1 MEAIKVNLIPNGIPQ
16 MCHASQYDEGRQIR
30 LDLFDGFTPYVIQSG
45 DTFILNV
52 RKPDNHVIVQPISG
66 TEGET
71 YLVIETTEQMTA
83 VMGKNL
89 CEIRVENDG
98 DNIGSLNF
106 IMQVEKDVIANG
118 IPSESVIEDLDALV
132 AAAVGDDFYTKSE
145 VDDLVGGLIDD
156 ESTANNKTWSSEKI
170 DEAVDNVSTKLSS
183 IEDTTV
189 VMPINLLNVND
200 TDFELD
206 KKLAS
211 STGLPV
217 ATANSFTTGFIPV
230 EEGKTYNWIYG
241 EYLSTSQVITRI
253 CAYGSDKAYKSTYTR
268 DGERGFAV
276 PVGSGIAFIR
286 FSGAKANLPPNQQN
300 VMFTAGFPDRYY
312 PYHAPYNSY
321 SVKNS
326 ALDTDYIIGLGGEIE
341 KIYPKW
347 ELGTFDSSWRYVDST
362 DTIRSDYI
370 PVADRLKI
378 TVPNGYLAKI
388 YPFSLS
394 GERLELYPYSCTD
407 EITIKAE
414 TASFIKISFSKST
427 PETVIDPNTYG
438 LSVDVVRYGTD
449 KSFKTEMTADPNVQ
463 TVDPSQVLPQYLS
476 LVAVKEKHESDKID
490 ATVGY
495 LYRTVLAPYKFY
507 YAQGKPENIK
517 YLCDWDTA
525 LAGASHNTPIWYC
538 FGMTDEGDIICVH
551 RGEIESADRARDYP
565 IVYPH
570 TDYNSPVKVMLTGT
584 LPTSWISNSGD
595 YAESGHF
602 YFGEYIRS
610 VHTHAY
616 VWEVTAP
623 YTNVAD
629 WNIIKT
635 YERDTDPTDP
645 SSMVLGKIE
654 HIHHVSRDPFS
665 GVLYVTTGDHWT
677 EARIDYLANGTWGV
691 LAEGDEEICRQLNFV
706 YTPTYV
712 YWASDAFSIWNPDTQ
727 EYEGGAHKFFRATR
741 DDDGLID
748 LDSIESFDIPYIM
761 AAVAT
766 YHVAYIAEPECILVL
781 DRIDRAFSYA
791 ELPFHVWNIKEE
803 KFELSGV
810 AKQAKGNVDQYLGF
824 RCECCQHYPNLY
836 DSKISVGF
844 SLYPNSIAVCGNPNP
859 NIVPAQGGNTANDSV
874 NANQVNSMTVEVKG
888 MDNVISFTPAELV
901 AFITAKRQ

>member
-16 MCHASQYDEGRQIR
+16 TCHASQYDVGRQIR

-45 DTFILNV
+45 DTFTLNV
-52 RKPDNHVIVQPISG
+52 RKPDNHVITETVTG
-66 TEGET
+66 TEGNT

-83 VMGKNL
+83 VTGKNL

-106 IMQVEKDVIANG
+106 IMQVERDVIADG

-132 AAAVGDDFYTKSE
+132 AEAVGDDFYTKSE
-145 VDDLVGGLIDD
+145 VDEALSDKAN
-156 ESTANNKTWSSEKI
+156 ANNVYTKAETDSALSNKAEVSV
-170 DEAVDNVSTKLSS
+170 VDALDTSLRG
-183 IEDTTV
+183 IEDTEL

-200 TDFELD
+200 SDFVLD

-211 STGLPV
+211 TTGEPTN
-217 ATANSFTTGFIPV
+217 AANSFTSGFVPV

-241 EYLSTSQVITRI
+241 VDLNVSQYLSR
-253 CAYGSDKAYKSTYTR
+253 CCGYGTDKTYKSTYTQ
-268 DGERGFAV
+268 DNQRGFTV

-286 FSGAKANLPPNQQN
+286 FSGNKANLSQQN
-300 VMFTAGFPDRYY
+300 NMFTAGFPDRYY
-312 PYHAPYNSY
+312 AYHAPYNSY

-326 ALDTDYIIGLGGEIE
+326 ALDADFIRNLGGEVE
-341 KIYPKW
+341 RVYPEW
-347 ELGTFDSSWRYVDST
+347 ELGTFDSSWRLSDST
-362 DTIRSDYI
+362 NTIRSDYI
-370 PVADRLKI
+370 PVADRLEI
-378 TVPNGYLAKI
+378 SVPSGYQAKV
-388 YPFSLS
+388 YPVSLS
-394 GERLELYPYSCTD
+394 GERLELYPYICTD
-407 EITIKAE
+407 KLTV
-414 TASFIKISFSKST
+414 T
-427 PETVIDPNTYG
+427 PEDAKFIRIGFAATTPVTITDPNTYG
-438 LSVDVVRYGTD
+438 LDVTIIRYGTD
-449 KSFKTEMTADPNVQ
+449 RSFNTEMTANPNVQ

-476 LVAVKEKHESDKID
+476 LVAVKEKHETGKID
-490 ATVGY
+490 VTVGY

-517 YLCDWDTA
+517 YLFDWDTA

-538 FGMTDEGDIICVH
+538 FGITDEGDVICVH

-570 TDYNSPVKVMLTGT
+570 TDYANPVKVMLTGT

-610 VHTHAY
+610 IHTHAY
-616 VWEVTAP
+616 VWDVTAP
-623 YTNVAD
+623 YTND
-629 WNIIKT
+629 ENWTIIKS
-635 YERDTDPTDP
+635 YERDSDPSDP
-645 SSMVLGKIE
+645 SSMVPGKIE

-677 EARIDYLANGTWGV
+677 EARIDYYADGAWGV
-691 LAEGDEEICRQLNFV
+691 LAEGEEEICRQLNFI

-712 YWASDAFSIWNPDTQ
+712 YWASDAFAVWNPDTQ
-727 EYEGGAHKFFRATR
+727 TMVGGAHKFFRATR
-741 DDDGLID
+741 DENGLID
-748 LDSIESFDIPYIM
+748 LDNLERFEIPYFM
-761 AAVAT
+761 SSVAT
-766 YHVAYIAEPECILVL
+766 YHTAYIAEPECILVL
-781 DRIDRAFSYA
+781 DRIDNSNAYA

-803 KFELSGV
+803 RFELSGM
-810 AKQAKGNVDQYLGF
+810 AKQARGSVDQYLGF

-836 DSKISVGF
+836 DSKMSVGF

-859 NIVPAQGGNTANDSV
+859 NIVPAQGGNTADDSV
-874 NANQVNSMTVEVKG
+874 NANQVNSMTVEVIRN
-888 MDNVISFTPAELV
+888 D
-901 AFITAKRQ
+901 